1 MSKITI
7 VTGLI
12 ISLMLGFISA
22 TSSQAQETY
31 IDDKCKQNQQLNE
44 SDRFTVTYKSEF
56 QTKGQTYWLYSG
68 QYIDGSAIVCISRP
82 GFKQPKPLNIKQ
94 IQSGYIEKITKDSRN
109 QTAYF
114 IIVRDGNGSY
124 VPVTQYR
131 VNLSTPERPI
141 TAKIKS
147 WRSGR

>member
-7 VTGLI
+7 ATGLV
-12 ISLMLGFISA
+12 ISLMLGLLSP
-22 TSSQAQETY
+22 TSSNAQETY
-31 IDDKCKQNQQLNE
+31 IDDNCKQNQQLNE

-56 QTKGQTYWLYSG
+56 QTNGQTYWLYSG

-82 GFKQPKPLNIKQ
+82 GFKQAKPLNVKQ
-94 IQSGYIEKITKDSRN
+94 IQSGYIERISKDPRN
-109 QTAYF
+109 QTAF
-114 IIVRDGNGSY
+114 LITVRDGNGSY
-124 VPVTQYR
+124 VPITQYR

>member
-1 MSKITI
+1 MPKNTLP
-7 VTGLI
+7 TGLI
-12 ISLMLGFISA
+12 ISLMLGLVSA
-22 TSSQAQETY
+22 TPTTAQETY

-56 QTKGQTYWLYSG
+56 QSKGQTYWLYSG
-68 QYIDGSAIVCISRP
+68 QYIDGYAIVCISKP

-94 IQSGYIEKITKDSRN
+94 IQSGYIEKIAKDLRT
-109 QTAYF
+109 QTAYL
-114 IIVRDGNGSY
+114 ITVRDGNGSY

-131 VNLSTPERPI
+131 VNLSIPERPI
-141 TAKIKS
+141 TTKLRS

>member
-1 MSKITI
+1 MSKTTLA
-7 VTGLI
+7 TGLI
-12 ISLMLGFISA
+12 ISLILGLVSA
-22 TSSQAQETY
+22 TPTTAQETY
-31 IDDKCKQNQQLNE
+31 IDDNCKQNQQLNE

-82 GFKQPKPLNIKQ
+82 EFKQPKPLNIKQ
-94 IQSGYIEKITKDSRN
+94 IQSGYIEEIDKDSRN
-109 QTAYF
+109 QTAYL
-114 IIVRDGNGSY
+114 ITVRDGNGSY
-124 VPVTQYR
+124 VPITQYR